1 MRRFILIIISLILII
16 FGISGIVFSFIFIP
30 KLSPINISNEAFST
44 LSVSITEGF
53 NSIATAMQNASIAT
67 TNISESVNNAKDSLE
82 TASKVTDET
91 SKAFKEMSKLV
102 DFDILGLKPFE
113 TVYVYFQSGS
123 ESLSQLSKDLLN
135 TGKSLNM
142 NSGDIRQLGSDLAEI
157 SVKMTNLS
165 VSFNK
170 TTNFISFDQF
180 GKILNYLKIYIAVLH
195 AMFILIGFSLIFLN
209 AKQDNSK

>member
-1 MRRFILIIISLILII
+1 MRRFILNIISLILII

-30 KLSPINISNEAFST
+30 KLSPINISNETFNT

-67 TNISESVNNAKDSLE
+67 TDIAESVNNAKDSLE

-113 TVYVYFQSGS
+113 TVYVYFKSGS

-135 TGKSLNM
+135 TGKSLYM
-142 NSGDIRQLGSDLAEI
+142 NSSDIRQLGSDLAEI

-170 TTNFISFDQF
+170 TTSFISFDQF
-180 GKILNYLKIYIAVLH
+180 GKILNYLKIYIAALH
-195 AMFILIGFSLIFLN
+195 AMFILIGFSILFLN